1 MMGCLMLEVRND
13 WASGHLFGV
22 TNKKYRFYC
31 RKNYSRLNTISNLN
45 SRTAVLCPIKNSS
58 PARILKKNESSANG
72 TIGLAFDTV
81 LLENYVPASV
91 IVNYDLD
98 ILQFRG
104 TTSLICSTLRQSQ
117 FYILKMAHPEITFE
131 LRNDS

>member
-1 MMGCLMLEVRND
+1 VQH
-13 WASGHLFGV
+13 ASSGHLFGV

-45 SRTAVLCPIKNSS
+45 SRTANSIMPNKNSS
-58 PARILKKNESSANG
+58 PARTLKKTNSSANG

-91 IVNYDLD
+91 INYDLD

-104 TTSLICSTLRQSQ
+104 TTSLYLQHSSAKPVLI
-117 FYILKMAHPEITFE
+117 F
-131 LRNDS
+131 

>member
-1 MMGCLMLEVRND
+1 MPNKIVVQLE
-13 WASGHLFGV
+13 SLK
-22 TNKKYRFYC
+22 TN
-31 RKNYSRLNTISNLN
+31 SQ
-45 SRTAVLCPIKNSS
+45 
-58 PARILKKNESSANG
+58 ANG

-104 TTSLICSTLRQSQ
+104 TTSFCSTLQGS
-117 FYILKMAHPEITFE
+117 FILKMAHPEITFE
-131 LRNDS
+131 LRMPFIMPLKPNKRL

>member
-1 MMGCLMLEVRND
+1 MPNKIVVQLE
-13 WASGHLFGV
+13 SLK
-22 TNKKYRFYC
+22 TN
-31 RKNYSRLNTISNLN
+31 
-45 SRTAVLCPIKNSS
+45 
-58 PARILKKNESSANG
+58 SSANG

-104 TTSLICSTLRQSQ
+104 TTSLYLQHLRQSQ

-131 LRNDS
+131 LRMPFIMPLKPNKRL